1 MLVETRKLSLA
12 YQKTSKFAPISHT
25 HLSIKNQSQ
34 IPSFFSKPNSNTLN
48 NSRAQLTNNKQVL
61 FAQTQPEIQL
71 SSSLS
76 INLIEKTQ
84 LSSTMSQQSSSLKGK
99 SISSRTTR
107 ASTRVSFTD
116 NATTSTPRRSS
127 SHSNLSTPLTESP
140 QVVSLR
146 KWWERC
152 STKG

>member
-1 MLVETRKLSLA
+1 M
-12 YQKTSKFAPISHT
+12 
-25 HLSIKNQSQ
+25 
-34 IPSFFSKPNSNTLN
+34 
-48 NSRAQLTNNKQVL
+48 L

-84 LSSTMSQQSSSLKGK
+84 LSSTMSQQASSLKGK

-107 ASTRVSFTD
+107 ASPRVSFTD

-127 SHSNLSTPLTESP
+127 YHSNLSTPLTDSP
-140 QVVSLR
+140 QVVSFEKVVGKLFN
-146 KWWERC
+146 
-152 STKG
+152 KGLIASLTSKDAVLKEVRDCIIRGDEDD